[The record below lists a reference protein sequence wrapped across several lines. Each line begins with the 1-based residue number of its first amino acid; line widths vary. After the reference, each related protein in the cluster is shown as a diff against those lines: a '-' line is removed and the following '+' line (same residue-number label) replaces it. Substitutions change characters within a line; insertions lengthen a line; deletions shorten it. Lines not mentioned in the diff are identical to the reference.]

1 MRRRDFI
8 KGTVGSAAVWPLTAR
23 AQQSNEIK
31 RIGVL
36 MPYAQDDPETSL
48 RFTALREGL
57 LKLGWVE
64 GRNVRFEQRWSGS
77 DAEAISKFARE
88 IVDSRP
94 DVILTDT
101 TPMTA
106 AVLHETRTI
115 PVVFVQVGDP
125 VGSGFAASFQ
135 HPGGNATGFNNFPLT
150 LTSKWLEL
158 LMEIVPR
165 TARVLLLV
173 RPPDCTLRA
182 TVSRAPQRRG
192 FVNRRASR
200 RVTCSRA
207 GGDRNRHRRIRT
219 RA

>member
-8 KGTVGSAAVWPLTAR
+8 KVTVGSAAAWPLTAR

-36 MPYAQDDPETSL
+36 MPYAQDDPEASL
-48 RFTALREGL
+48 RFTTLREEL
-57 LKLGWVE
+57 LKLGWTE
-64 GRNVRFEQRWSGS
+64 GRNVRFEQRRSGS

-88 IVDSRP
+88 VVDLRP

-125 VGSGFAASFQ
+125 VGSGFVASFQ
-135 HPGGNATGFNNFPLT
+135 HPGGNATGFNNFPPT

-158 LMEIVPR
+158 LIEIVPR
-165 TARVLLLV
+165 GPGDVFVQPSNR
-173 RPPDCTLRA
+173 TLRA

-192 FVNRRASR
+192 FVNRRASG
-200 RVTCSRA
+200 RVTCSRPR
-207 GGDRNRHRRIRT
+207 GDRNRHRRIRT